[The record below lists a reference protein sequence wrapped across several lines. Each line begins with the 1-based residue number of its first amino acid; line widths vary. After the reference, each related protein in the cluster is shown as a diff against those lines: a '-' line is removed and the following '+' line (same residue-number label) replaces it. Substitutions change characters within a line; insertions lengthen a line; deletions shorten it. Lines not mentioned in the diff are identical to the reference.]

1 MKPMQWRG
9 SRRWILGLTAAVTL
23 AALGLVLGFAQAAR
37 ADIAS
42 LDGSTKT
49 ASPDRT
55 LPGNQLTYTIVVSN
69 AGAAMATPITISD
82 QLPPEV
88 VYVSNATPFGV
99 GFSLDPTG
107 RRVTW
112 TIPGGLGANAK
123 ATLGLTVQVGDG
135 VPPGATFI
143 NTAAISDGIT
153 TIEPTAAVT
162 IETAKYLY
170 FPIMMKRWPPIPY
183 ASVLSLA
190 SNDFRGN
197 YTLSWTPSQT
207 PDLAQSYLI
216 QEARDAAFT
225 SPVEYPGLPLS
236 PTSFAATGR
245 SGTYYYRVVGVNSY
259 GRGEWSNVVVVTSG
273 YIEDFSNNTSGW
285 PRTVYQWYGRNAFDV
300 AYENNS
306 YRAKILLNKDG
317 NLNRIMGS
325 VASPW
330 VNPYNAYDVE
340 VKHWFA
346 EAGDQGGI
354 LPSAGKGGLIFGANA
369 DFTTIYVVEWNFE
382 GSCSVN
388 KYPGRSAPVSSSAI
402 PRTIFKDW
410 GRCTSVRT
418 GYNQANPNT
427 ARVYVN
433 GNAATVYING
443 TEIVSFTDSQLGSMH
458 RVGILTGSWDR
469 TPVEGRF
476 DDFKVTS
483 R

>member
-9 SRRWILGLTAAVTL
+9 SRRWILGLTAVVALAV
-23 AALGLVLGFAQAAR
+23 LGLALGFAQAAR

-49 ASPDRT
+49 ASPDKT

-69 AGAAMATPITISD
+69 AGEAVVSPITVID

-88 VYVSNATPFGV
+88 FYVIHTTPLGTV
-99 GFSLDPTG
+99 SAYDSIQ

-112 TIPGGLGANAK
+112 TIPVMSANAK
-123 ATLGLTVQVGDG
+123 MTLGLTVQVYDG
-135 VPPGATFI
+135 VVPSSVFT
-143 NTAAISDGIT
+143 NTAVISDDLT
-153 TIEPTAAVT
+153 TIERSASVT
-162 IETAKYLY
+162 VETAKYIY
-170 FPIMMKRWPPIPY
+170 FPIIMKRWPPIPY
-183 ASVLSLA
+183 SSVLSLT
-190 SNDFRGN
+190 SNDNRGN
-197 YTLSWTPSQT
+197 YTLSWSPSQT
-207 PDLAQSYLI
+207 PDLAQSYLM
-216 QEARDAAFT
+216 QESSDAAFT
-225 SPVEYPGLPLS
+225 SPAEYSGLPLS
-236 PTSFAATGR
+236 PTSFSVTNRTATL
-245 SGTYYYRVVGVNSY
+245 YYRVAGVNSY

-325 VASPW
+325 AAAPW

-346 EAGDQGGI
+346 EAGDQGGF
-354 LPSAGKGGLIFGANA
+354 LPTAGKGGLIFGANA
-369 DFTTIYVVEWNFE
+369 DFTTIYVIEWNFE

-410 GRCTSVRT
+410 GRCASVKT
-418 GYNQANPNT
+418 GYNQVNT

-433 GNAATVYING
+433 GNTATVYMNG
-443 TEIVSFTDSQLGSMH
+443 TEIVSFADSNLGGMH

-476 DDFKVTS
+476 DDFRVTS